1 MLKDPQNQENSHI
14 PAAINNSHDENSPV
28 LKLRKA
34 ESGQKTF
41 AGRKEKLPDRD

>member
-1 MLKDPQNQENSHI
+1 MMRILPYS
-14 PAAINNSHDENSPV
+14 
-28 LKLRKA
+28 KLRKG